1 MQNVIRIGCPVE
13 LLLGLHTN
21 AEMFGELVKTYAAMS
36 LFKEGKISSG
46 MAARWLN
53 IPRIAF
59 LLRAMEAGA
68 ELLENSTDDFARET
82 SLL

>member
-1 MQNVIRIGCPVE
+1 MQNTIQIGCPVE

-21 AEMFGELVKTYAAMS
+21 VETFSELVKTYAAIS
-36 LFKEGKISSG
+36 LFKEGKISSS

-53 IPRIAF
+53 IPRTTF
-59 LLRAMEAGA
+59 LFKALEAGA
-68 ELLENSTDDFARET
+68 ELLEDSQDDFNRET

>member
-21 AEMFGELVKTYAAMS
+21 AEMFGELMKTYAAIS
-36 LFKEGKISSG
+36 LFKDGKISSG
-46 MAARWLN
+46 MAARWLD
-53 IPRIAF
+53 IPRSLF
-59 LLRAMEAGA
+59 LFKAMEAGA
-68 ELLENSTDDFARET
+68 ELLENSADDFARET